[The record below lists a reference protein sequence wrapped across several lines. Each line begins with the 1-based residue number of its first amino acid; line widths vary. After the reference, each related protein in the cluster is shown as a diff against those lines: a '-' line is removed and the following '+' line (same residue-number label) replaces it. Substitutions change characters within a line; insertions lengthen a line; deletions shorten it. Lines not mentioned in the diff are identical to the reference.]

1 MRTRDDAEPVE
12 FIDDATE
19 ADEMAIDVGVLD
31 PEEELVEQVGDL
43 TDEDM
48 SALYDTYAPG
58 GGGDEM
64 MQFDV
69 NLAAHLDRPAL
80 QRIATDL
87 LGLIDADREARKKRD
102 QQYEEGIRRTG
113 LGDDAPGGAQFD
125 GASRVVHPVL
135 AEGAVDFAAS
145 AQKELLPPEGPARTR
160 IFNTGDPDRQKRADR
175 KKTIINRILM
185 HESPSFAHEH
195 EQLLTQIP
203 LAGNGYIKVY
213 YDEGLKFEFITVD
226 RCILPFYASGF
237 RGSYRRTLLYDLQ
250 AVEIQGRVRSGMY
263 VEEPFKMERPSLPE
277 QTKSE
282 RANAKVEG
290 KEEPASNLDGTRR
303 LYEVYCYYNLDGDDP
318 LLIDRPEAEGDPD
331 EGALYE
337 DDEDKRE
344 IDQPSRPGWYVIT
357 IDDTSREI
365 AAIYRNW
372 DVEEFERSGRVVE
385 VPHVV
390 DYGFVPWEGAYDL
403 GLTHM
408 IGTLSGSITGVVRAL
423 LDSGHIDNHPGG
435 LMLSQKGRGQAVGQ
449 NKTVDATTI
458 TEIDV
463 DSDDIR
469 KVFMPYP
476 FKGPSATLFQLLG
489 FLVDTAKGMV
499 STAEEK
505 VADLNSQAPVGTTIA
520 LIEQGS
526 KVMSSIHGR
535 LHRSMADELH
545 IIERVLRENAEDA
558 ILPLLPKLG
567 IDPAELQEGGLDAIM
582 GDEDD
587 IIPVSD
593 PHIFAEAQRFAIL
606 NEALKLTE
614 MPQFQG
620 LNWDLDQFARRFL
633 RMLRVPDADTL
644 LPTKPEMLPTDAVI
658 ENVMMSQGGDAKAFP
673 EQDHEAH
680 LIVHFLYLSSP
691 LFGQNPSMAGNLG
704 PIMLAHITEHLAFW
718 FASEMDRRLE
728 EESGFALNELKEAT
742 AQDDR
747 LTTMYAMVAPSV
759 MEVAAQKF
767 RDAPKII
774 DMTRKLLEVLN
785 PNELQVEALRA
796 QAEALKIEA
805 EAAQIEAQTNAVEA
819 SRTED
824 REDVKAGVE
833 AEEKRRKL
841 EIEERRLALEEARVA
856 LEAEE
861 QALREFQVRQEQALA
876 EAEIISDEERN
887 EADNATRITIAQIAN
902 RAVEA
907 RRQNGGYNG

>member
-19 ADEMAIDVGVLD
+19 DDELSIDVGVLD
-31 PEEELVEQVGDL
+31 PEEALVEQVGDL
-43 TDEDM
+43 TEEDM
-48 SALYDTYAPG
+48 AALYDTYAPG
-58 GGGDEM
+58 GGGQEI

-69 NLAAHLDRPAL
+69 NLAAHLGRGVL
-80 QRIATDL
+80 QKISSDL
-87 LGLIDADREARKKRD
+87 LDLIDADRQARAKRD
-102 QQYEEGIRRTG
+102 EQYEEGIRRTG
-113 LGDDAPGGAQFD
+113 LGDDAPGGAQFE

-160 IFNTGDPDRQKRADR
+160 IFNGADPDRQKRADR

-185 HESPSFAHEH
+185 HESPSFCHEH
-195 EQLLTQIP
+195 EQMLTQIP

-237 RGSYRRTLLYDLQ
+237 RGSYRRTLLYDLS

-263 VEEPFKMERPSLPE
+263 VEEPFEMERPATPDP
-277 QTKSE
+277 TKTE
-282 RANAKVEG
+282 AANAKVEG

-303 LYEVYCYYNLDGDDP
+303 LYEVYCYYNLDGEDP
-318 LLIDRPEAEGDPD
+318 LLVDRPDIEEA
-331 EGALYE
+331 
-337 DDEDKRE
+337 DEDGYEGEQDEERE
-344 IDQPSRPGWYVIT
+344 LDQPSRPGWYVIT
-357 IDDTSREI
+357 IDDASREI

-372 DVEEFERSGRVVE
+372 DAEEFERSGRVVE
-385 VPHVV
+385 VQHVV

-505 VADLNSQAPVGTTIA
+505 VAELNSQAPVGTTIA

-526 KVMSSIHGR
+526 KVVSSIHGR
-535 LHRSMADELH
+535 LHRSMANELH

-567 IDPAELQEGGLDAIM
+567 IDPAELQDGGLDAIM

-606 NEALKLTE
+606 NEALRLTE

-620 LNWDLDQFARRFL
+620 LNWDLEEFARRFL
-633 RMLRVPDADTL
+633 RMLRIPDADTL
-644 LPTKPEMLPTDAVI
+644 LPPKPEMMPTDAVI
-658 ENVMMSQGGDAKAFP
+658 ENVVMSQGGDAKAFP
-673 EQDHEAH
+673 DQDHEAH

-691 LFGQNPSMAGNLG
+691 LFGQNPAMAGRLG

-718 FASEMDRRLE
+718 FASEMDRQLE
-728 EESGFALNELKEAT
+728 EESGFPLNDLKQAT
-742 AQDDR
+742 EQDDR
-747 LTTMYAMVAPSV
+747 LTTMYSMIAPAV

-774 DMTRKLLEVLN
+774 DMTRKLLETLN
-785 PNELQVEALRA
+785 PSELQIEAIMA

-805 EAAQIEAQTNAVEA
+805 QAAQIEAQTNAVEA

-824 REDVKAGVE
+824 REDVKTGVE
-833 AEEKRRKL
+833 AEEKRRRL
-841 EIEERRLALEEARVA
+841 ELEERRVAMEEARLE
-856 LEAEE
+856 LEAAE
-861 QALREFQVRQEQALA
+861 QALKELQARQEKELA
-876 EAEIISDEERN
+876 QAEIMSDEAQN
-887 EADNATRITIAQIAN
+887 DADNATRITVAQIAN
-902 RAVEA
+902 RAMEA
-907 RRQNGGYNG
+907 RGQNGG